1 MLHVL
6 VCLILHAKVPFAL
19 VLSFCLTWKMRL
31 LTLEMVITSDLDFF
45 EGLVQLMD
53 IPVGSSCS
61 KSLAVPDG
69 DIICVVC
76 SQIPSEL
83 GNKEVLGDVSLCSFV

>member
-1 MLHVL
+1 MSLLHYSFL
-6 VCLILHAKVPFAL
+6 SVCLTL
-19 VLSFCLTWKMRL
+19 KMRL
-31 LTLEMVITSDLDFF
+31 LTLEMVRTSDLGFF

-69 DIICVVC
+69 DMICVVVC
-76 SQIPSEL
+76 SGIPPEL
-83 GNKEVLGDVSLCSFV
+83 GAGMLLLPSGSKEVYGDVGL